1 MRIDAHVHYMPP
13 ELATRLDQFC
23 AEEPYWGLL
32 VGPGQRGRSLQG
44 WASAEQMIE
53 AMDQA
58 GIERVILQ
66 GEYRRQHAACV
77 ERNNQA
83 LEIIRRWPE
92 RVIAFAILQP
102 TAGRAALDE
111 LQRCLDAGMRGV
123 GELAPYAQGY
133 RLDHPDFL
141 RLAEAC
147 IRAEIP
153 LTLHTN
159 EEVGHYYPGKGT
171 TPLVHYYR
179 LACRYPELRLIL
191 AHWGGGLL
199 FYELMPSVRRQLR
212 NVYYDTAAS
221 PLLFPTDSIFRI
233 ALQCVGYRKIL
244 VGSDFPLLLYPSRLG
259 AQAQPDFCT
268 FQEEIAGLGLEPE
281 VYHALTG
288 DNAARLLGLIPAE
301 RATSE
306 QPDAG
311 LRHTGP
317 GTGAEQVTIHGF
329 MAVSLVAEQWPATRQ
344 VFEKYDIPWQD
355 SPVPFWEPIVQ
366 AAAARGYGP
375 TEQQRLLDE
384 LNLAAGL

>member
-23 AEEPYWGLL
+23 ADEPYWGLL
-32 VGPGQRGRSLQG
+32 VGPGQRGHSLQG

-83 LEIIRRWPE
+83 LAIIRRWPE
-92 RVIAFAILQP
+92 RVIAFAMLQP
-102 TAGRAALDE
+102 AAGQVALDE
-111 LQRCLDAGMRGV
+111 LQRCLDGGMRGV
-123 GELAPYAQGY
+123 GELAPYAQGF
-133 RLDHPDFL
+133 RLDQPEFL

-147 IRAEIP
+147 IQADIP
-153 LTLHTN
+153 LTLHAN

-171 TPLVHYYR
+171 TPLVHYYQ

-221 PLLFPTDSIFRI
+221 PLLFPTASIFPV
-233 ALQCVGYRKIL
+233 ALQCVDYHKIL

-259 AQAQPDFCT
+259 PQAQPDFCT
-268 FQEEIAGLGLEPE
+268 FQEEIVGLGLEPE
-281 VYHALTG
+281 VYRALTG
-288 DNAARLLGLIPAE
+288 DNAARLLGLIPDLSGASE
-301 RATSE
+301 RQKT
-306 QPDAG
+306 G
-311 LRHTGP
+311 LRH
-317 GTGAEQVTIHGF
+317 AESEAGVLEGGIRPS
-329 MAVSLVAEQWPATRQ
+329 MAVSLVAERWPATRQ
-344 VFEKYDIPWQD
+344 VFERYGIPWQD
-355 SPVPFWEPIVQ
+355 SPVPFWEPIAQ

-375 TEQQRLLDE
+375 TDQQRLLDE
-384 LNLAAGL
+384 LNLAANL

>member
-13 ELATRLDQFC
+13 ELAERLDDFC

-53 AMDQA
+53 AMDEA

-66 GEYRRQHAACV
+66 GEYRWQHTACV

-83 LEIIRRWPE
+83 LAIMRRWPE

-102 TAGRAALDE
+102 NAGQAALDE
-111 LQRCLDAGMRGV
+111 LQRCLDGGMRGV

-133 RLDHPDFL
+133 RLDQPEFL
-141 RLAEAC
+141 RLVEAC
-147 IRAEIP
+147 IQANVP
-153 LTLHTN
+153 LSLHTN
-159 EEVGHYYPGKGT
+159 EEVGHYYPGKGA

-199 FYELMPSVRRQLR
+199 FYELMPGVRRQLR
-212 NVYYDTAAS
+212 NVHYDTAAS
-221 PLLFPTDSIFRI
+221 PLLFPTANIFRV
-233 ALQCVGYRKIL
+233 ALQCVDYRKIL
-244 VGSDFPLLLYPSRLG
+244 VGSDFPLLLYPGRLG
-259 AQAQPDFCT
+259 PDARPDFRT
-268 FQEEIAGLGLEPE
+268 FQEEIAALSLEPE
-281 VYHALTG
+281 VYHAITG
-288 DNAARLLGLIPAE
+288 GNAARLLGLIPDE
-301 RATSE
+301 RAASE
-306 QPDAG
+306 RPD
-311 LRHTGP
+311 TGSR
-317 GTGAEQVTIHGF
+317 GAEPGENASQAAIHGF
-329 MAVSLVAEQWPATRQ
+329 MAISLVAEQWPATRK
-344 VFEKYDIPWQD
+344 VFERYGIPWQD

-384 LNLAAGL
+384 LNRAAGL